1 MVIGGGRGVGGFIP
15 VFDLGGTV
23 LEVPA
28 PVRLHLSLVY
38 KFLALSF
45 CCIML
50 YFKNCAIIGFDNLY
64 SLYFDIYMSVTCIQ

>member
-1 MVIGGGRGVGGFIP
+1 MGEGGLIP

-45 CCIML
+45 CCI
-50 YFKNCAIIGFDNLY
+50 
-64 SLYFDIYMSVTCIQ
+64 T